1 MKTLQTDYDK
11 LAELLLPNI
20 HKTPEDWERQY
31 PERNLPKG
39 AQVTRLAPSPTGF
52 IHLGNLFG
60 ALTDERVAHQS
71 GGVFYLRIEDTDAK
85 REVEGAVET
94 VIDVL
99 RYFGIEFDEGAGAE
113 HVVEASLDA
122 GAGSTTSYG
131 PYFQRQRAEIYQ
143 TYAKDL
149 IRKGKAY
156 PCFCTEEELNEIKD
170 KQAAANILTGY
181 HSSFAKCRNLTYEE
195 VEARVQAG
203 QPFVIRLR
211 SKGKEDG
218 RITFTDTIKGE
229 ISFPENMQ
237 DIVILK
243 SDGIPT
249 YHFAHAIDDH
259 LMRTTLVVRGD
270 DWLSS
275 VPIHL
280 ELFDVLGFA
289 PMQYAHT
296 ANLMKMDG
304 VSKRKLSKRKD
315 PELSLD
321 FYRKDG
327 YHPQCVKVYLITLLN
342 SNFEEWYDK
351 HPNAP
356 ITDFKF
362 DVHKMT
368 QAGALFDME
377 KLHSICRNEFAKMD
391 IDTIYDFLYSWA
403 KEYAPNIFDLYF
415 QDEDYMKKIIGLF
428 AGAGQKRRRKDFE
441 YASQMMKLFGF
452 FFDETFSPCYE
463 FKYDMDT
470 VCKIVDNYLAT
481 YDHIVDNNGWFERV
495 KKVAETCGF
504 ASDMK
509 DYKVAPGQYKGS
521 VADVAEILRIIITG
535 SPNSPDLWS
544 ILQIMG
550 EEKMRARLNQISVLC
565 RE

>member
-1 MKTLQTDYDK
+1 MKALQTDYDK
-11 LAELLLPNI
+11 LAELLLPDI

-280 ELFDVLGFA
+280 ELFEVLGFA
-289 PMQYAHT
+289 PVQYAHT

-327 YHPQCVKVYLITLLN
+327 YHPQCVKVYLMTLLN

-481 YDHIVDNNGWFERV
+481 YDHTVDNNGWFERV

-550 EEKMRARLNQISVLC
+550 EEKMRERMNRVAVLY

>member
-1 MKTLQTDYDK
+1 VKTLQTDYDK

-113 HVVEASLDA
+113 QA
-122 GAGSTTSYG
+122 SYG

-280 ELFDVLGFA
+280 ELFEVLGFA

-304 VSKRKLSKRKD
+304 ESKRKLSKRKD

-327 YHPQCVKVYLITLLN
+327 YHPQCVKVYLMTLLN

-351 HPNAP
+351 HPDAP
-356 ITDFKF
+356 ISDFKF

-391 IDTIYDFLYSWA
+391 TDTIYDFLYSWT
-403 KEYAPNIFDLYF
+403 KEYAPQTFDIYF
-415 QDEDYMKKIIGLF
+415 QDENYMKKIIGLF
-428 AGAGQKRRRKDFE
+428 AGVGQKRRRKDFE

-452 FFDETFSPCYE
+452 FFDETFTPCYK

-470 VCKIVDNYLAT
+470 VCKIVDNYLVT
-481 YDHIVDNNGWFERV
+481 YDHTVDNNSWFERV
-495 KKVAETCGF
+495 KAVAQNCGF

-509 DYKVAPGQYKGS
+509 AYKAAPEQYKGS
-521 VADVAEILRIIITG
+521 VADVAEILRILITG

-550 EEKMRARLNQISVLC
+550 EEKMRERMNRVSVLF

>member
-280 ELFDVLGFA
+280 ELFEVLGFA
-289 PMQYAHT
+289 PVQYAHT
-296 ANLMKMDG
+296 ANLLKMDG

-327 YHPQCVKVYLITLLN
+327 YHPQCVKVYLMTLLN

-452 FFDETFSPCYE
+452 FFDETFCPDYE
-463 FKYDMDT
+463 FDYDRDT
-470 VCKIVDNYLAT
+470 VCELVDKYLAT
-481 YDHIVDNNGWFERV
+481 YDHGVDNAGWFERV
-495 KKVAETCGF
+495 KAVAEDCGF
-504 ASDMK
+504 SSDMK
-509 DYKVAPGQYKGS
+509 AYKACPERYRGS
-521 VADVAEILRIIITG
+521 VADVAKVLRILITG

-544 ILQIMG
+544 VLQIMG
-550 EEKMRARLNQISVLC
+550 EEKMRERLSLIKSL
-565 RE
+565 RY

>member
-280 ELFDVLGFA
+280 ELFKTLGFE
-289 PMQYAHT
+289 PVQYAHT

-321 FYRKDG
+321 FYRKEG
-327 YHPQCVKVYLITLLN
+327 YHPQCVKVYLMTLLN

-351 HPNAP
+351 HPDAP

-391 IDTIYDFLYSWA
+391 IDTIYNFLYSWA
-403 KEYAPNIFDLYF
+403 KEYAPQLFDIYF
-415 QDEDYMKKIIGLF
+415 QDGNYMKKIIGLF

-452 FFDETFSPCYE
+452 FFDETFSPCYK
-463 FKYDMDT
+463 FRYDMDT
-470 VCKIVDNYLAT
+470 VCDIVDNYLAT
-481 YDHIVDNNGWFERV
+481 YDHTVDNNSWFERV
-495 KKVAETCGF
+495 KAVAETCGF

>member
-1 MKTLQTDYDK
+1 M
-11 LAELLLPNI
+11 
-20 HKTPEDWERQY
+20 
-31 PERNLPKG
+31 
-39 AQVTRLAPSPTGF
+39 
-52 IHLGNLFG
+52 
-60 ALTDERVAHQS
+60 
-71 GGVFYLRIEDTDAK
+71 
-85 REVEGAVET
+85 
-94 VIDVL
+94 
-99 RYFGIEFDEGAGAE
+99 
-113 HVVEASLDA
+113 
-122 GAGSTTSYG
+122 
-131 PYFQRQRAEIYQ
+131 
-143 TYAKDL
+143 
-149 IRKGKAY
+149 
-156 PCFCTEEELNEIKD
+156 
-170 KQAAANILTGY
+170 
-181 HSSFAKCRNLTYEE
+181 
-195 VEARVQAG
+195 QAG

-327 YHPQCVKVYLITLLN
+327 YHPQCVKVYLMTLLN

-351 HPNAP
+351 HPDAP

-391 IDTIYDFLYSWA
+391 IDTIYNFLYSWA
-403 KEYAPNIFDLYF
+403 KEYAPQLFDIYF
-415 QDEDYMKKIIGLF
+415 QDGNYMKKIIGLF

-452 FFDETFSPCYE
+452 FFDETFSPCYK
-463 FKYDMDT
+463 FRYDMDT
-470 VCKIVDNYLAT
+470 VCDIVDNYLAT
-481 YDHIVDNNGWFERV
+481 YDHTVDNNSWFERV
-495 KKVAETCGF
+495 KAVAETCGF

>member
-11 LAELLLPNI
+11 LAELLLPDI

-280 ELFDVLGFA
+280 ELFEVLGFA
-289 PMQYAHT
+289 PVQYAHT
-296 ANLMKMDG
+296 ANLLKMDG

-327 YHPQCVKVYLITLLN
+327 YHPQCVKVYLMTLLN

-452 FFDETFSPCYE
+452 FFDETFCPDYE
-463 FKYDMDT
+463 FDYDRDT
-470 VCKIVDNYLAT
+470 VCELVDKYLAT
-481 YDHIVDNNGWFERV
+481 YDHGVDNAGWFERV
-495 KKVAETCGF
+495 KAVAEDCGF
-504 ASDMK
+504 SSDMK
-509 DYKVAPGQYKGS
+509 AYKACPERYRGS
-521 VADVAEILRIIITG
+521 VADVAKVLRILITG

-544 ILQIMG
+544 VLQIMG
-550 EEKMRARLNQISVLC
+550 EEKMRERLSLIKSL
-565 RE
+565 RY

>member
-1 MKTLQTDYDK
+1 MKTLQTDYNK

-31 PERNLPKG
+31 PERNLPRG

-60 ALTDERVAHQS
+60 ALSDERVAHQS
-71 GGVFYLRIEDTDAK
+71 RGVFYLRIEDTDAK

-99 RYFGIEFDEGAGAE
+99 KYFGIEFDEGAGAE
-113 HVVEASLDA
+113 
-122 GAGSTTSYG
+122 GSTYG

-156 PCFCTEEELNEIKD
+156 PCFCTEEELLEIKD
-170 KQAAANILTGY
+170 KQATENILTGY
-181 HSSFAKCRNLTYEE
+181 HTKWARCRNLTYEE
-195 VEARVQAG
+195 IEAKVQAG
-203 QPFVIRLR
+203 VPFVIRLR

-249 YHFAHAIDDH
+249 YHFAHVIDDH

-280 ELFDVLGFA
+280 ELFQALDFQ

-304 VSKRKLSKRKD
+304 ESKRKLSKRKD

-327 YHPQCVKVYLITLLN
+327 YHPHCVKVYLMTLLN
-342 SNFEEWYDK
+342 SNFEQWYDK
-351 HPNAP
+351 HPDAP

-391 IDTIYDFLYSWA
+391 TDTIYEFLYTWA
-403 KEYAPNIFDLYF
+403 KEYAPNLFGIYF
-415 QDEDYMKKIIGLF
+415 QDENYMKRIIDLF
-428 AGAGQKRRRKDFE
+428 AGAGQKRRRKDFQ
-441 YASQMMKLFGF
+441 YASQMMQMFGF
-452 FFDETFSPCYE
+452 FFDETFTPCYQI
-463 FKYDMDT
+463 KYDKDV
-470 VCKIVDNYLAT
+470 VCELVDKYLAT
-481 YDHIVDNNGWFERV
+481 YDHTVDNNGWFEKV
-495 KKVAETCGF
+495 KSVAESCGF
-504 ASDMK
+504 AADMK
-509 DYKVAPGQYKGS
+509 AYKAAPEHYRGS
-521 VADVAEILRIIITG
+521 VADVAEVLRILITG
-535 SPNSPDLWS
+535 GSNSPDLWS

-550 EEKMRARLNQISVLC
+550 EEKMRARLHQVSAQQIV
-565 RE
+565 

>member
-327 YHPQCVKVYLITLLN
+327 YHPQCVKVYLMTLLN

-351 HPNAP
+351 HPDAP

-391 IDTIYDFLYSWA
+391 TDTIYDFLYSWA
-403 KEYAPNIFDLYF
+403 EEYAPKLFDIYF
-415 QDEDYMKKIIGLF
+415 QDEAYLKKIIDLF
-428 AGAGQKRRRKDFE
+428 AGAGQKRKRKDFE
-441 YASQMMKLFGF
+441 YATQMMRMFGF
-452 FFDETFSPCYE
+452 FFDETFCPDYE
-463 FKYDMDT
+463 FDYDRDT
-470 VCKIVDNYLAT
+470 VCELVDKYLAT
-481 YDHIVDNNGWFERV
+481 YDHGVDNAGWFERV
-495 KKVAETCGF
+495 KAVAEDCGF
-504 ASDMK
+504 SSDMK
-509 DYKVAPGQYKGS
+509 AYKACPERYRGS
-521 VADVAEILRIIITG
+521 VADVAKVLRILITG

-544 ILQIMG
+544 VLQIMG
-550 EEKMRARLNQISVLC
+550 EEKMRERLSLIKSL
-565 RE
+565 RY